1 VSQPWNEGVRGT
13 DVLPLINLDKKIIRV
28 EAGPGTGKT
37 FGLVRRVERIL
48 HPDGLGVAG
57 DEVLVVAFNRV
68 IARQL
73 RKDIDKRLAESHY
86 DGGSPVIRTV
96 HALCL
101 EVIGTPLRILLPH
114 EREAML
120 YDVRTAHPDAVADYK
135 DIRKTEQALALH
147 EAKLEDHMNLWQA
160 VDEWLTRHKAR
171 LISDLPRL
179 LLDSLQ
185 GGDFPG
191 MLYTH
196 VIVDEFQDLTPGEQ
210 ALFVRLRRKN
220 GFFVGLGD
228 PRQSIYAFRGNDLEG
243 LSKLE
248 ELFQGTGLS
257 VNDVEMAQCQR
268 CPKEIVEA
276 ANQLMGLYKA
286 KPMVPGSA
294 VPAKTDLV
302 VWKTPDREAAG
313 MAKAIVQALH
323 SHPKDRHLVMVTRRA
338 FGYSLRK
345 RIAELD
351 PYLKI
356 ELNFSE
362 SLLEAWAV
370 REAFLFFCL
379 RVDPDAPTW
388 RAWLGYQDA
397 PTGKGFNAPGRNSGA
412 YLQFLEKC
420 EDKIT
425 VRAVEELAAESK
437 KPPGTGGTNL
447 WGRAQRFVKLTAEL
461 EWDGEKA
468 EDFVELVFADSP
480 WISDETEDDET
491 ARLDMGICRVKAL
504 AMLADVKSRKT
515 KTEKQYLKIVAQQ
528 LRYQIATREPFVPEE
543 TSDAQIA
550 TLWGAKGITADHV
563 FILGLCDEAIPGER
577 RDEYPGTDKDYI
589 EEQRRLFYVSITR
602 SRKTLVLSR
611 ANRMRR
617 QEARETG
624 LSTGQTGFWVTL
636 KMSRFLRDIMKF
648 LPNAEDGEEW
658 VDGL

>member
-1 VSQPWNEGVRGT
+1 VTQPWNQGVKGT
-13 DVLPLINLDKKIIRV
+13 EVLPLINLDKKIIRV

-48 HPDGLGVAG
+48 HPDGLGVAA
-57 DEVLVVAFNRV
+57 DDVLVVAFNRV
-68 IARQL
+68 IAKQL

-86 DGGSPVIRTV
+86 KGGSPVIRTV

-120 YDVRTAHPDAVADYK
+120 YDVRTAHPDAVADYR
-135 DIRKTEQALALH
+135 DIWKTEQALALH
-147 EAKLEDHMNLWQA
+147 EAKLEDHVKLWQA

-179 LLDSLQ
+179 LLDRLQ
-185 GGDFPG
+185 GGDFSG
-191 MLYTH
+191 TLYTH

-210 ALFVRLRRKN
+210 ALFAKLRRKN
-220 GFFVGLGD
+220 GFFVALGD
-228 PRQSIYAFRGNDLEG
+228 PRQSIYAFRGNDMEG
-243 LSKLE
+243 LRKLE
-248 ELFQGTGLS
+248 ELFKGTGHS
-257 VNDVEMAQCQR
+257 VNAVEMAQCQR

-302 VWKTPDREAAG
+302 IWKTPDREAAG
-313 MAKAIVQALH
+313 MAKAIVHTLRA
-323 SHPKDRHLVMVTRRA
+323 HPKDKHLIMVTRRA

-351 PYLKI
+351 PDLKI

-397 PTGKGFNAPGRNSGA
+397 PTGKGFNAEARNSGA
-412 YLQFLEKC
+412 YLQFLRKRD
-420 EDKIT
+420 DKIT
-425 VRAVEELAAESK
+425 VRAVEQLAAESK
-437 KPPGTGGTNL
+437 KPPGGGGTNL
-447 WGRAQRFVKLTAEL
+447 WERAKRFVRLTADL
-461 EWDGEKA
+461 EWDGERA

-480 WISDETEDDET
+480 WISALTEDAET

-504 AMLADVKSRKT
+504 AMLADVKSKKT
-515 KTEKQYLKIVAQQ
+515 KTEKQYLKTIAQQ
-528 LRYQIATREPFVPEE
+528 LRYQIATREPFVPDEA
-543 TSDAQIA
+543 SDAQIA

-563 FILGLCDEAIPGER
+563 FIVGLCDEAIPGER

-602 SRKTLVLSR
+602 SKKTLVLSR
-611 ANRMRR
+611 ASRIKR
-617 QEARETG
+617 QDARETG
-624 LSTGQTGFWVTL
+624 LSTGQTGFWGTL

-648 LPNAEDGEEW
+648 LPTAEDGEEW
-658 VDGL
+658 VKTL